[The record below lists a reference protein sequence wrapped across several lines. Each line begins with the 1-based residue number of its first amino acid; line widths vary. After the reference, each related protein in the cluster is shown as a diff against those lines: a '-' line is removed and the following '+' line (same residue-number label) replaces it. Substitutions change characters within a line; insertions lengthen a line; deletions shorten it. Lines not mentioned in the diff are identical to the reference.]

1 MGYISINGK
10 YYQDDLE
17 ITKQEYDRGILSIK
31 QANGITQRIRAGETV
46 EIPEE
51 LQELVTAQLTAWEEY
66 DREVTNEPTESEY
79 AETGRILIGD

>member
-17 ITKQEYDRGILSIK
+17 ITKQEYDSGILSIK

-46 EIPEE
+46 EIPQE
-51 LQELVTAQLTAWEEY
+51 LQELVENQLAAWEEY
-66 DREVTNEPTESEY
+66 DQEVTD
-79 AETGRILIGD
+79 ETSDTDALNILLGDSQ